1 MKKTFLITKLMTFQ
15 IKVERRIEHV
25 NVKPKPKNIALNIIS
40 FAKNRNYK
48 MSFSDMSC
56 EECK

>member
-1 MKKTFLITKLMTFQ
+1 MQDIYLNYYKKYIAPYIIPFS
-15 IKVERRIEHV
+15 
-25 NVKPKPKNIALNIIS
+25 KNG
-40 FAKNRNYK
+40 NYK